1 MIRINDIEQGT
12 SEWHETR
19 YRKVGGSTAKGL
31 FVKSD
36 TLKIELLGQFFESF
50 NYVEGYIS
58 DDMARG
64 NLLEPFAVDELNKYT
79 GLEFNDAGWLQCEE
93 IPLLGISPDGITNDN
108 KFSCEIKCPA
118 RKKHTETILKDAIP
132 LDNLHQ
138 CLHYFVINPEL
149 EKHYFASYRPENKIK
164 PLFVKELTN
173 DSIINLGTIK
183 KPQLLTI
190 KEWVEI
196 AKQHA
201 KELQI
206 SIDESIKQLEF

>member
-1 MIRINDIEQGT
+1 
-12 SEWHETR
+12 
-19 YRKVGGSTAKGL
+19 
-31 FVKSD
+31 
-36 TLKIELLGQFFESF
+36 
-50 NYVEGYIS
+50 
-58 DDMARG
+58 MARG